1 MATRGLPTWPWAG
14 LSPEDLRPVEALVLD
29 AVRAWVEA
37 TRCGAQPALA
47 ARLPL
52 ATEDVADAADPLDAA
67 LRALACP
74 GGMGCRLCP
83 RVTAAEARFLTG
95 LALAQRGT
103 NREAVACFLRLAP
116 PAAACAALAP
126 SVAFG
131 QVLRR
136 AGLLLTHP
144 LRPGG

>member
-14 LSPEDLRPVEALVLD
+14 ISPDDLPAVEALVLD
-29 AVRAWVEA
+29 ATRAWVEA
-37 TRCGAQPALA
+37 TRCGVPPAPA

-52 ATEDVADAADPLDAA
+52 ATEGIAESGEALDGV

-103 NREAVACFLRLAP
+103 NREALACFLRLAP
-116 PAAACAALAP
+116 PASARAALAP
-126 SVAFG
+126 AVTFG
-131 QVLRR
+131 YALRR
-136 AGLLLTHP
+136 AGLLLTNP
-144 LRPGG
+144 LRPG